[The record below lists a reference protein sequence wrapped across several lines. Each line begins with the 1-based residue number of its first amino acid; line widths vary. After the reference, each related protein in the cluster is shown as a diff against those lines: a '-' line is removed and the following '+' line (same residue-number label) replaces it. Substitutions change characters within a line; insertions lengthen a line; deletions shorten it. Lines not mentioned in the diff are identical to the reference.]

1 MSITNFQNLVKNEHN
16 YTLSNGTFSMTHL
29 LSRIYD
35 FLTTYNINT
44 KYSEEIKRKI
54 EKCFSCVDG
63 DIEINFPL
71 FRKQHYGLIKIKKYQ
86 RYNSRKVFDE
96 AVFYLNEIAP
106 EGYYFGATEE
116 NGSCF
121 GFYLISK
128 KVELNYNITIIVLKE
143 LQDEQK
149 LNLKQN
155 VCIGNYEENI
165 EALEIAIKAIQKVV
179 QINPELMRRLD
190 EMQLEKELE
199 KKIELGTPCL
209 NKFA

>member
-1 MSITNFQNLVKNEHN
+1 
-16 YTLSNGTFSMTHL
+16 MTHL

-128 KVELNYNITIIVLKE
+128 KVELNYTMAICVLKE
-143 LQDEQK
+143 LQNDEKIHLEQK
-149 LNLKQN
+149 ISN
-155 VCIGNYEENI
+155 GNHEENI
-165 EALEIAIKAIQKVV
+165 EALEIAIKAIQKVI
-179 QINPELMRRLD
+179 QIDPDNMIEFTEIEPIRRMD
-190 EMQLEKELE
+190 ETQLEKELE
-199 KKIELGTPCL
+199 QKIELGTPCL
-209 NKFA
+209 NKFV